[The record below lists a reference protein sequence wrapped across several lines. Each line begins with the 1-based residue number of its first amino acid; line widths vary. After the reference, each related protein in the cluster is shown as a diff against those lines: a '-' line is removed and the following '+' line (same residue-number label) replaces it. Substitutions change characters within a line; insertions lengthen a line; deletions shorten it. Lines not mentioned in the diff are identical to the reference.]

1 METRTGPFGTG
12 PCRKLPLRAWRRKKD
27 DMSKSG
33 SEKRQRAIS
42 LKARFTDAEA
52 VLIRDQAARTGVSVA
67 ALIRYAVLHQ
77 HPPKS
82 SRTPPLD
89 REAAAQMIGK
99 LGQVAG
105 ALRAA
110 ADRAD
115 EAQAHAIID
124 AAHRDL
130 ADMRAALFEALG
142 RLP

>member
-1 METRTGPFGTG
+1 MPQAAASRMAQKEGRHEQK
-12 PCRKLPLRAWRRKKD
+12 RQR
-27 DMSKSG
+27 
-33 SEKRQRAIS
+33 ERQRAIS

>member
-1 METRTGPFGTG
+1 
-12 PCRKLPLRAWRRKKD
+12 
-27 DMSKSG
+27 MSKSG

-42 LKARFTDAEA
+42 LKARFNDAEA
-52 VLIRDQAARTGVSVA
+52 ALIRDQAARTGVSVA
-67 ALIRYAVLHQ
+67 ALIRFAVLHQ

-82 SRTPPLD
+82 SRIPPLD

-110 ADRAD
+110 ADQSDAVQC
-115 EAQAHAIID
+115 AAIID